1 MKRLLT
7 LAVFLCA
14 SACCLHAQVVS
25 TTVCDI
31 LKNPVS
37 FNNKM
42 VSIKGTVSVGLDFF
56 EVKDLSCGLNINAIW
71 ISYPQKSKGKA
82 GPPAVVILQPARN
95 FAGTVTASNRI
106 PVSLQKDGEFKKFD
120 SLLSDAHDVG
130 NGMCLG
136 CINNDVSATLVGR
149 IDAVAN
155 AEIVRSGGKITN
167 IGGFGNMGGY
177 PARLVLQSVSD
188 VVAQPIDYKTTD
200 YTKGKS
206 IRRGPTTVENTS
218 VYASVDNPLVD
229 AERFVQGLGGA
240 PGGQELMA
248 AGQVFPQNGK
258 NSGGGV
264 NVTVGYNSLN
274 EDEKYDAQSGEDSP
288 DGVIYQCV
296 FNQHM
301 LPREAIQLG
310 ILHIGRHIV
319 EVQTPPPAGTT
330 VNFFAQE
337 HNDWVLTAEIAA
349 GARQNAVALPGSFQL
364 WLKDWSQDQQGN
376 NVDQGVIDYLSKYQG
391 LTK

>member
-1 MKRLLT
+1 MKRLLA

-56 EVKDLSCGLNINAIW
+56 VVKDTSCGLNVNAIW
-71 ISYPQKSKGKA
+71 ISYPEKSKGKA
-82 GPPAVVILQPARN
+82 GPPAVVILQPAHN
-95 FAGTVTASNRI
+95 FAGTVRAQNST

-120 SLLSDAHDVG
+120 SLLSDLHDKG
-130 NGMCLG
+130 NGLCLG
-136 CINNDVSATLVGR
+136 CMENDVTATLVGR

-155 AEIVRSGGKITN
+155 TDIVRSGGKITG

-177 PARLVLQSVSD
+177 PARLVLQSVSG

-200 YTKGKS
+200 YMKGKS
-206 IRRGPTTVENTS
+206 ISRGPTTVENTS
-218 VYASVDNPLVD
+218 TITHVDNPLED
-229 AERFVQGLGGA
+229 AERFVMGLGGS
-240 PGGQELMA
+240 PGGQDLLA

-258 NSGGGV
+258 NSSNGV
-264 NVTVGYNSLN
+264 DVTVGYNSLN
-274 EDEKYDAQSGEDSP
+274 EDEKYDAQSREDSP
-288 DGVIYQCV
+288 DGVIYNCV
-296 FNQHM
+296 FNEHM
-301 LPREAIQLG
+301 LPRDAIQLG

-337 HNDWVLTAEIAA
+337 YNDWVLTAEIAA
-349 GARQNAVALPGSFQL
+349 SAQQNAVALPGSYQL
-364 WLKDWSQDQQGN
+364 WLKDWSQDQQST
-376 NVDQGVIDYLSKYQG
+376 NVDQGINDYLNKYQG